1 VNPKGSFKPGVSGNP
16 KGRPVGSKDQ
26 KWKSAQAI
34 WDLLQAEWAN
44 LTPNQRAGY
53 AMDVFKMHFERA
65 IAQLPKDSNDSLTSA
80 NKLMDELKQLEAE
93 TLERFTNKGRMA
105 NGTSEVQTKPPAKG
119 S

>member
-1 VNPKGSFKPGVSGNP
+1 MPKFQPGQSGNP
-16 KGRPVGSKDQ
+16 AGKPKGSKDQ

-34 WDLLQAEWAN
+34 WDLLQAEWDS

-53 AMDVFKMHFERA
+53 AMDVFKLHFERA
-65 IAQLPKDSNDSLTSA
+65 ISQLPKDSNDSLNSA

-93 TLERFTNKGRMA
+93 TLERFKNKGRVD
-105 NGTSEVQTKPPAKG
+105 NGASEVQAKPPSAG